1 MILNY
6 EHIIEAVDQKLI
18 SIEPYAETQIQP
30 ASYDLRIGPQGITT
44 TDKKLV
50 NLVDKC
56 FIELRPGDMAIVS
69 SLEILKFDASHIARI
84 GLRSKYARK
93 GLYVTTGLQIDPGF
107 EGRLFVGVTNLTP
120 KPIVLTYGDDFLSI
134 EIHKLNV
141 PTKKLYTGPYQGK
154 TELSAEDI
162 EDIVSHDTLALS
174 EVITTL
180 QSLSRNVG
188 ELSQKMEKLEQTVYM
203 HGEQSA
209 KEIKFI
215 NMHSEQS
222 AKEIKF
228 IKWAA
233 SILLGI
239 IALAVAAIGV
249 IIGVK

>member
-44 TDKKLV
+44 TDKELI
-50 NLVDKC
+50 NLVDKS
-56 FIELRPGDMAIVS
+56 FIELKPGDMAIVS
-69 SLEILKFDASHIARI
+69 SLEILKFDASHVARI

-120 KPIVLTYGDDFLSI
+120 KPIVLAYGDDFLSI

-162 EDIVSHDTLALS
+162 EYIVSHDTLALS
-174 EVITTL
+174 EIITTL
-180 QSLSRNVG
+180 QSLSSNVG
-188 ELSQKMEKLEQTVYM
+188 ELSQKMEKLEETVHMYI
-203 HGEQSA
+203 E
-209 KEIKFI
+209 
-215 NMHSEQS
+215 HSS
-222 AKEIKF
+222 NEIKF

-239 IALAVAAIGV
+239 IALTIAAIGV